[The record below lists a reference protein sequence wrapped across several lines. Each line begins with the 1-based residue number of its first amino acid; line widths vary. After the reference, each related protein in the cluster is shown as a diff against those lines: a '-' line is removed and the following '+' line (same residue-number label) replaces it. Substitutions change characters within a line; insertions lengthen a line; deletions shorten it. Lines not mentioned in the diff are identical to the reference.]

1 MALNRKYLGIRFP
14 FTAQDPEGF
23 FVDMDYDPYKEIK
36 SDLMHLI
43 FTPKGQRLRMPT
55 FGTNLIQY
63 IFEPN
68 DDKSYTDMKVEVQES
83 IKKFIPN
90 VTITSLTVS
99 GSTTDGYTADIQIK
113 YDIDEGSFITSDSIT
128 TSL

>member
-23 FVDMDYDPYKEIK
+23 FVDLDYDPYKEIK

-68 DDKSYTDMKVEVQES
+68 DDKSYTDMKVELQES

-90 VTITSLTVS
+90 VTITSLLVT
-99 GSTTDGYTADIQIK
+99 GSTTDGYTANIQIK

>member
-1 MALNRKYLGIRFP
+1 MIEVTVKIDKETLEKQLEEENKALKEKIGLYLQEEKF
-14 FTAQDPEGF
+14 
-23 FVDMDYDPYKEIK
+23 
-36 SDLMHLI
+36 
-43 FTPKGQRLRMPT
+43 
-55 FGTNLIQY
+55 
-63 IFEPN
+63 
-68 DDKSYTDMKVEVQES
+68 VQES

>member
-14 FTAQDPEGF
+14 FTVKDEEGF
-23 FVDMDYDPYKEIK
+23 FIDLEYDPYKEIK

-55 FGTNLIQY
+55 FGTNLIRY
-63 IFEPN
+63 IFDQN
-68 DDKSYTDMKVEVQES
+68 DEKSYTDMKVEIQES

-90 VTITSLTVS
+90 VKITSLLVTN
-99 GSTTDGYTADIQIK
+99 STDENYTANIEIK
-113 YDIDEGSFITSDSIT
+113 YDIDEGSFVTSDSIN
-128 TSL
+128 TSV

>member
-23 FVDMDYDPYKEIK
+23 FVDLDYDPYKEIK

-90 VTITSLTVS
+90 VTITSLLVT

>member
-23 FVDMDYDPYKEIK
+23 FVDMEYDPYKEIK

-43 FTPKGQRLRMPT
+43 FTPKGQRLRMPI
-55 FGTNLIQY
+55 FGTNLIRY

-68 DDKSYTDMKVEVQES
+68 DDISYTDIKVELQES

-90 VTITSLTVS
+90 VKITSLIVTN
-99 GSTTDGYTADIQIK
+99 STTENYTANIQIK

-128 TSL
+128 TSI

>member
-90 VTITSLTVS
+90 VTITSLLVT